1 MTNVAVCVYGA
12 KLAMDLTIGFEV
24 IVAFIMYVS
33 FFTSPLS
40 TIAQGM
46 TQMQSAADAGTHI
59 FGFLEEELE
68 DESDNKFSPDQ
79 AASFVLGINGCVE
92 LLSGLTG

>member
-1 MTNVAVCVYGA
+1 
-12 KLAMDLTIGFEV
+12 
-24 IVAFIMYVS
+24 
-33 FFTSPLS
+33 
-40 TIAQGM
+40 M

-92 LLSGLTG
+92 LLAGLTG